1 MAAITAT
8 ALKTT
13 LEAVTTYPYTLR
25 FFTAVPKYPI
35 YPYVTIRKIKPQGT
49 QEDFV
54 TITKTDGFEVKLHI
68 RYTRDVA
75 KEEEDQTTVENSILT
90 ALEAQDFGTQALFS
104 ESKTWQ
110 RQPLQKLYGSTSTIM
125 VTITDII
132 SKSGSGIGGHTD
144 KIELNAISGETTGTL
159 IQILRME
166 DQRGTTTDAHLND
179 AGVSFWDPISSEG
192 HSIQATYESTTALDT
207 IINTAADLKEEI
219 QGRLQRGNVT
229 TNYLFLVGRT
239 TKSGQFDNIERA
251 TTTFYVAGTWAEE

>member
-1 MAAITAT
+1 MASITAS

-13 LEAVTTYPYTLR
+13 LEAEKANYPYTIR

-49 QEDFV
+49 QEDVV

-75 KEEEDQTTVENSILT
+75 KEEADQTTVENVILA

-125 VTITDII
+125 ITITDII

-144 KIELNAISGETTGTL
+144 KIELNSDGTPTL
-159 IQILRME
+159 IQLLRME

-179 AGVSFWDPISSEG
+179 QGQSFWDPISSEG
-192 HSIQATYESTTALDT
+192 HSINATYESTTDLDS

-219 QGRLQRGNVT
+219 KGKLQRGGVT

-251 TTTFYVAGTWAEE
+251 TTTFYVSGTW

>member
-1 MAAITAT
+1 MAAITAS

-13 LEAVTTYPYTLR
+13 LEAEKDSYPYTIR

-49 QEDFV
+49 QEDIV

-68 RYTRDVA
+68 RYTRDVS
-75 KEEEDQTTVENSILT
+75 KEEQDQTTVENVILS
-90 ALEAQDFGTQALFS
+90 ALEAQDFGSAALFS

-144 KIELNAISGETTGTL
+144 KIELNAPSGTV
-159 IQILRME
+159 IQLLRME

-192 HSIQATYESTTALDT
+192 HSINATYESTIALDS

-219 QGRLQRGNVT
+219 QGRLLRGDVT

-251 TTTFYVAGTWAEE
+251 TTTFYVAGTWVDE

>member
-8 ALKTT
+8 ALKIT

-35 YPYVTIRKIKPQGT
+35 YPYVVIRKIKPQGT

-68 RYTRDVA
+68 RYTRTIE
-75 KEEEDQTTVENSILT
+75 KEEEDQTTVENSMLT
-90 ALEAQDFGTQALFS
+90 ALEAQDFGSAALFS

-110 RQPLQKLYGSTSTIM
+110 RMPLQKLYGSTSTIM
-125 VTITDII
+125 VTITDIV
-132 SKSGSGIGGHTD
+132 SKSGLGIGGYTD
-144 KIELNAISGETTGTL
+144 KIELNSDGSPTL
-159 IQILRME
+159 IQLLRME

-179 AGVSFWDPISSEG
+179 AGVSFWDPIASEG

-219 QGRLQRGNVT
+219 KGKLQRGGVT
-229 TNYLFLVGRT
+229 TQYLFLVGRT

-251 TTTFYVAGTWAEE
+251 TTTFYVSGTW

>member
-1 MAAITAT
+1 MVAITAT

-13 LEAVTTYPYTLR
+13 LEAEKDNYPYTIR
-25 FFTAVPKYPI
+25 FFTAIPKYPI
-35 YPYVTIRKIKPQGT
+35 YPYVVIRKIKPQGT

-54 TITKTDGFEVKLHI
+54 TVTKTDGFEVKLHI
-68 RYTRDVA
+68 RYTRDQA
-75 KEEEDQTTVENSILT
+75 KEEADQTTVENVILA
-90 ALEAQDFGTQALFS
+90 ALEAQDFGSVALFS

-125 VTITDII
+125 ITITDII
-132 SKSGSGIGGHTD
+132 SKSGSGIGGYTD
-144 KIELNAISGETTGTL
+144 KIELNAPSGTL

-179 AGVSFWDPISSEG
+179 QGQSFWDPISSEG

-219 QGRLQRGNVT
+219 KGRLQRGGVT

-251 TTTFYVAGTWAEE
+251 TTTFYVAGTWVE